1 LPPFNSKKCITKS
14 QVVKKDPKNNKKWKK
29 VKKNSLA
36 FRINS
41 LALHRVFCG
50 QTALSL
56 RPYDYNAR
64 ITKTGYLHR
73 SAWLFEKVNKNRSYV

>member
-1 LPPFNSKKCITKS
+1 LPPFNDKKCFTKS

-29 VKKNSLA
+29 VLK
-36 FRINS
+36 NS

-64 ITKTGYLHR
+64 ITKTGYLH
-73 SAWLFEKVNKNRSYV
+73 SGAWLFEKVNKNRSYV